1 MFAAGPRPAPF
12 GELTHAYSRRLEQT
26 LNGSA
31 KLTWAMS
38 GRDPMAAE
46 VRELECDVIAWR
58 WDEARGED
66 VPYFRGLIAQSED
79 SVSEQAHTVTFT
91 AHDYFDMLNRRMLT
105 APATFT
111 TGTGVGQDTLVNWL
125 LSHANDVWD
134 GSNTVHMVPGSAV
147 PLHAGF
153 AAGDGTMRT
162 MDAGGVPMRMR
173 GYLAGALIG
182 TLIDELAHVIGGF
195 DYDVAPATRTE
206 TPTTPNDGY
215 DALRIFWPQQ
225 GITRTDPILEYGST
239 VSAFTRS
246 VNSADYSNYWRT
258 IGAAPPGAAADA
270 PPMWS
275 ERWNADA
282 NDVTRVPVGLWM
294 SVDNASDVSIQGTLD
309 EMAGGNLDL
318 YGVLIPT
325 YSVSLRPGA
334 YREALVN
341 MGDVVPLVIAAGR
354 LDVTDAVRI
363 VGMAFAIGDDGDEDV
378 ELTVGRAPVG
388 LVDMWDAARRDVAA
402 LARR

>member
-1 MFAAGPRPAPF
+1 MFAAGPRPAPL

-38 GRDPMAAE
+38 GRDPIAAE

-105 APATFT
+105 SPANFT
-111 TGTGVGQDTLVNWL
+111 GAGVGQDTLVAWM

-134 GSNTVHMVPGSAV
+134 GSNTVHLTPGSAV

-153 AAGDGTMRT
+153 AGGDGTMRT
-162 MDAGGVPMRMR
+162 MDSGGVPLRVR

-195 DYDVAPATRTE
+195 DYDVAPATRTT
-206 TPTTPNDGY
+206 TPTTPKDGY
-215 DALRIFWPQQ
+215 DALRIFYPFQ
-225 GITRTDPILEYGST
+225 GITRTEPILEYGST

-246 VNSADYSNYWRT
+246 VNSADYSNFWRT
-258 IGAAPPGAAADA
+258 IGSAPPGAAVDT
-270 PPMWS
+270 PPMYS
-275 ERWNADA
+275 ERWNADS

-294 SVDNASDVSIQGTLD
+294 SVDNAADVSIQSTLD
-309 EMAGGNLDL
+309 QMAAGNLDL

-325 YSVSLRPGA
+325 YSLSLRPGT

-354 LDVTDAVRI
+354 LDVSDAVRI
-363 VGMAFAIGDDGDEDV
+363 VGLAFAIGDDGDEDV